1 MAVLSKQL
9 AVHQDT
15 RQRILDTAR
24 RLFSDDG
31 YLGVSMNDI
40 ARHLGITK
48 AALYHHFKGK
58 AAIYGAVLDDVFA
71 GLRVKVA
78 EALEQETA
86 EGRLRRLIGNY
97 IEFGLRE
104 KGLVNIIVTKL
115 PPDAPAI
122 RERVV
127 HFREELAHQVQ
138 PIMEQN
144 LANGDFGQAGDAR
157 FLTSVLM
164 WMMDGLLMECSLFDR
179 VVDAA
184 KIADHI
190 LAVLRQPCPP
200 PADAPAR

>member
-1 MAVLSKQL
+1 VAVLSRQL
-9 AVHQDT
+9 AVHADT

-58 AAIYGAVLDDVFA
+58 AAIYGAVLDDAFS
-71 GLRVKVA
+71 GLRAQVA
-78 EALEQETA
+78 EALEQKSA

-104 KGLVNIIVTKL
+104 KSLVNIVVTKL
-115 PPDAPAI
+115 PPDEPAI

-127 HFREELAHQVQ
+127 RFREELADQVR
-138 PIMEQN
+138 PIVEQN
-144 LANGDFGQAGDAR
+144 LVKGDFAQAGDAR
-157 FLTSVLM
+157 FMTSLLM

-190 LAVLRQPCPP
+190 LAVLRLPCLPL
-200 PADAPAR
+200 ADAPAR